1 MSCECSSGVTRK
13 VDQLGRVVLPV
24 ELRRTLGL
32 REGDLVE
39 VAVEG
44 TRILLT
50 KVETRCIFCGNG
62 TDLRDFAGK
71 RVCGGCVGRLTASAE

>member
-1 MSCECSSGVTRK
+1 MTSSSGVTRK

-39 VAVEG
+39 VGLEG
-44 TRILLT
+44 SRIVLT
-50 KVETRCIFCGNG
+50 KVESRCIFCGSG

-71 RVCGGCVGRLTASAE
+71 RVCAGCVGRLTGSAG

>member
-1 MSCECSSGVTRK
+1 MSSSGVTRK

-39 VAVEG
+39 VALEG
-44 TRILLT
+44 TRVVLT
-50 KVETRCIFCGNG
+50 KVEARCIFCGSG
-62 TDLRDFAGK
+62 ADLRDFAGK
-71 RVCGGCVGRLTASAE
+71 RVCAGCVGRLTDSGG

>member
-1 MSCECSSGVTRK
+1 MTSSGVTRK

-39 VAVEG
+39 VALDG
-44 TRILLT
+44 ARILLT
-50 KVETRCIFCGNG
+50 KVEARCIFCGSG

-71 RVCGGCVGRLTASAE
+71 RVCTGCVTRLTSSGD

>member
-1 MSCECSSGVTRK
+1 MSSSGVTRK

-39 VAVEG
+39 VALDG
-44 TRILLT
+44 TRIVLT
-50 KVETRCIFCGNG
+50 KVETRCIFCGSG
-62 TDLRDFAGK
+62 ADLRDFVGK
-71 RVCGGCVGRLTASAE
+71 RVCVGCVGRLTSSAE

>member
-1 MSCECSSGVTRK
+1 MSTSGVTRK

-44 TRILLT
+44 SRILLT
-50 KVETRCIFCGNG
+50 KVEARCIFCGAAA
-62 TDLRDFAGK
+62 DLRDFAGK
-71 RVCGGCVGRLTASAE
+71 RVCAGCVVRLTTAGE

>member
-1 MSCECSSGVTRK
+1 MGSSGVTRK

-39 VAVEG
+39 VALEG
-44 TRILLT
+44 ARILLT
-50 KVETRCIFCGNG
+50 KVEARCIFCGSG
-62 TDLRDFAGK
+62 IDLREFAGK
-71 RVCGGCVGRLTASAE
+71 RVCVSCVGRLTSSAE

>member
-1 MSCECSSGVTRK
+1 MTSSGVTRK

-39 VAVEG
+39 VMLEG

-50 KVETRCIFCGNG
+50 KVEARCIFCGSAAE
-62 TDLRDFAGK
+62 LREFAGK
-71 RVCGGCVGRLTASAE
+71 RVCAGCVGRLTHSAG

>member
-1 MSCECSSGVTRK
+1 MSPSGVTRK

-39 VAVEG
+39 VALEG
-44 TRILLT
+44 SRIVLT
-50 KVETRCIFCGNG
+50 KVETRCIFCG
-62 TDLRDFAGK
+62 TAPSSREFAGK
-71 RVCGGCVGRLTASAE
+71 RVCAGCVGRLTGSAA

>member
-1 MSCECSSGVTRK
+1 MTSSGVTRK

-24 ELRRTLGL
+24 EVRRTLGL

-44 TRILLT
+44 SRILLT
-50 KVETRCIFCGNG
+50 KVESRCIFCG
-62 TDLRDFAGK
+62 TATELREFAGK
-71 RVCGGCVGRLTASAE
+71 RVCGGCVGRLTTSAE

>member
-1 MSCECSSGVTRK
+1 MTSSGVTRK

-39 VAVEG
+39 VALEG

-50 KVETRCIFCGNG
+50 KVEARCIFCGGG
-62 TDLRDFAGK
+62 TDLHDFAGK
-71 RVCGGCVGRLTASAE
+71 RVCVGCIGRLTSSAE

>member
-1 MSCECSSGVTRK
+1 MSSSGVTRK

-39 VAVEG
+39 VALDG

-50 KVETRCIFCGNG
+50 TVDARCIFCGSG
-62 TDLRDFAGK
+62 IDLLDFAGK
-71 RVCGGCVGRLTASAE
+71 RVCGGCVARLTSSAG